1 MEKNQVTVSELIK
14 QLQILES
21 LGLGDAK
28 VWYRD
33 EMDFDYRIEQGI
45 WDTNEKNVVL
55 GSKTP

>member
-14 QLQILES
+14 QLQVLES

-33 EMDFDYRIEQGI
+33 EMDFDYWIEQGI
-45 WDTNEKNVVL
+45 WDTNEKNIVL
-55 GSKTP
+55 G

>member
-14 QLQILES
+14 QLQVLES

-45 WDTNEKNVVL
+45 WDTNENHVVL
-55 GSKTP
+55 GDKTP

>member
-14 QLQILES
+14 QLQVLES

-28 VWYRD
+28 VLYRD

-55 GSKTP
+55 G